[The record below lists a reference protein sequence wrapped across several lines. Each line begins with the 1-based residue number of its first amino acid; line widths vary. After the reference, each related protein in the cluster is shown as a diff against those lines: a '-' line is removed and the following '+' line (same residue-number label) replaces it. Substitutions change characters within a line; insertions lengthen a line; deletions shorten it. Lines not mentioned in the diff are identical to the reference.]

1 MNTFRQRNIASRIE
15 NLLDIFP
22 VVVLRGARGTGKT
35 TLARHLAEIRPARFL
50 TADQA
55 LTEGV
60 CRGSGVTVIDDID
73 RARIDGRTATDRL
86 IGMIRAAAE
95 NTRTPGAFLLTTS
108 THPYRWHPEPTGL
121 AGWTVSVPIEGFTQ
135 GEVAGIRDDLVTA
148 VVGGALKETTT
159 APTPTGRHELLV
171 EGALPGGS
179 DRHLSYI
186 SDLVTRDLPL
196 LSQLSDP
203 SRITALLQA
212 LAAHQATELT
222 VAHLAGETGIPAS
235 TVSTYLD
242 LLVDLLV
249 LADIPAWT
257 PGLTA
262 REIRRPTTLLTDS
275 GLAAFL
281 DAGED
286 ALLRG
291 FVLAELRRQSTW
303 TETRFRLHTYRNGN
317 GRAVDGVLELRDGSV
332 LAVQVPGAGDTEGTD
347 DTAGDLA
354 FLRDQLGD
362 RFLAGIVIGP
372 DGCGYRELDTRIH
385 EAPLSVLWD
394 LGDLRGHDATG
405 TVAGTTT
412 TPDEEEEAPCE
423 P

>member
-1 MNTFRQRNIASRIE
+1 MNTFHQRNITSRVE
-15 NLLDIFP
+15 NLLDEFP

-35 TLARHLAEIRPARFL
+35 TLARHLADTRGARFL
-50 TADQA
+50 SADQA
-55 LTEGV
+55 LTGGV
-60 CRGSGVTVIDDID
+60 GRGTGVTVIDDID
-73 RARIDGRTATDRL
+73 RARIDGEDATDRL
-86 IGMIRAAAE
+86 IAMVRAAAE
-95 NTRTPGAFLLTTS
+95 NTRRPGAFLLTTS
-108 THPYRWHPEPTGL
+108 TYPYRWHPEPTGL
-121 AGWTVSVPIEGFTQ
+121 AGWTVSVPLEGYTR
-135 GEVAGIRDDLVTA
+135 GEISGVRDDLVTA
-148 VVGGALKETTT
+148 VVDGALAETTS
-159 APTPTGRHELLV
+159 APTPTGRHELLA
-171 EGALPGGS
+171 EGSLPADHA
-179 DRHLSYI
+179 DRYPSYI

-212 LAAHQATELT
+212 LAANQASELT
-222 VAHLAGETGIPAS
+222 VAHLAGETEIPAS

-242 LLVDLLV
+242 LLVDLLI

-257 PGLTA
+257 PGLSA

-281 DAGED
+281 GAGED

-303 TETRFRLHTYRNGN
+303 TRTRFRLHTYRNGS
-317 GRAVDGVLELRDGSV
+317 GRAVDAVLELRDGSV
-332 LAVQVPGAGDTEGTD
+332 LAVQVPGDTGDAGN
-347 DTAGDLA
+347 AAADLA
-354 FLRDQLGD
+354 FLRDHLGD

-385 EAPLSVLWD
+385 ETPLSVLWD
-394 LGDLRGHDATG
+394 LGDLREPDAAG

-412 TPDEEEEAPCE
+412 TPDEEEAARCE